1 MHVLLAALHYTT
13 YADTVTGWQDGDCKG
28 FAFVELPSVEYSQHL
43 MAAYGMVQYTTTIYY
58 FTILLHY
65 YTIRLHCTT
74 ALYCVSILFLICYVI
89 SMKN

>member
-43 MAAYGMVQYTTTIYY
+43 MAAYGMMHYTT
-58 FTILLHY
+58 LLY
-65 YTIRLHCTT
+65 YTIILHCTVL
-74 ALYCVSILFLICYVI
+74 AFFFLYIMLLV
-89 SMKN
+89 